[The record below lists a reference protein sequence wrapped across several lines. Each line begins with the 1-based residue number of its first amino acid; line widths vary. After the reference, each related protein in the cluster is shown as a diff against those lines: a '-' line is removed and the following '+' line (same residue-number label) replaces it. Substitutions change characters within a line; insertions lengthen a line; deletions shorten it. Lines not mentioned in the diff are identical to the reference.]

1 MVRLTCIAAL
11 LVLGKAVPVVA
22 SDGWVELPGADIEFP
37 DDSEWISLPNG
48 ALRDRDSGVLAVPL
62 LMIEEGIPAN
72 SSDRET
78 MARALAGSMA
88 EQLEDDYEDVTH
100 DTVLREDGF
109 GMLLSGY
116 GVSSLHGGERSLT
129 LISVV
134 ATPAWVGA
142 MTLVIPQ
149 TDLAAQSERAD
160 RIVRSWR
167 RAGARPSSWDSRQLF
182 TMESPSGFVLE
193 SRVSAVAS
201 LLRYS
206 DGATLT
212 VVSVRLR
219 PMSARGRIGVASVV
233 AGLESVEGVD
243 TTQITERASEH
254 GMVYELHQSVRR
266 GPESRQ
272 LDLFVRLVETPDLSA
287 GFLMFC
293 NDGLCDG
300 EQEALEAAF
309 ETFEWR

>member
-1 MVRLTCIAAL
+1 MLRLTCIATL
-11 LVLGKAVPVVA
+11 LLFA
-22 SDGWVELPGADIEFP
+22 SASAAADDGWIELPGADIEFE
-37 DDSEWISLPNG
+37 DQAEWISLPNG
-48 ALRDRDSGVLAVPL
+48 ALRDQNSGVLAVPL
-62 LMIEEGIPAN
+62 LMIEDGIPAN
-72 SSDRET
+72 SGDRET

-88 EQLEDDYEDVTH
+88 EQLEEDYDDVTH
-100 DTVLREDGF
+100 DTVMRDDGF

-116 GVSSLHGGERSLT
+116 GESSLHGGERSLT

-134 ATPAWVGA
+134 ATPTWVGA
-142 MTLVIPQ
+142 MTLVVPQ
-149 TDLAAQSERAD
+149 SDLAAQSERAD

-182 TMESPSGFVLE
+182 TMESPAGFVLE
-193 SRVSAVAS
+193 SRVSSVAS
-201 LLRYS
+201 LLRYA

-233 AGLESVEGVD
+233 AGLESVSGVNTD
-243 TTQITERASEH
+243 AITERPSEH
-254 GMVYELHQSVRR
+254 GMIYELQQTVRR
-266 GPESRQ
+266 GPESRET
-272 LDLFVRLVETPDLSA
+272 DLFVRLVETPDLSA

-293 NDGLCDG
+293 NDGLCDA
-300 EQEALEAAF
+300 ETEVFDAAF